1 MARYGTDLVQGI
13 PSPPAAWLTAHRS
26 KDPVKASLQKSD
38 QCGRQLCAE
47 NDGAEFLYQ
56 GHRTTRMPLHGRFKQ
71 LRSWNFGTPL
81 AKPDIALYP
90 SPGISTSA
98 EW

>member
-13 PSPPAAWLTAHRS
+13 PSPTAAWLTAPVEG
-26 KDPVKASLQKSD
+26 PVKASLQKSD
-38 QCGRQLCAE
+38 QYGRQLCPE

-56 GHRTTRMPLHGRFKQ
+56 GHGTTLMPVQGRFKQ

-81 AKPDIALYP
+81 EKPDIALYP